1 MLIGEFHVTKI
12 NKYKHMKSEA
22 MGVGTP
28 LSKKDLKELLNE
40 TKETL
45 AIDVKFDSN
54 NRTFSHL
61 DLWNL
66 QKRQKS
72 ASAMR
77 KVLM

>member
-1 MLIGEFHVTKI
+1 
-12 NKYKHMKSEA
+12 MKSET

-45 AIDVKFDSN
+45 AVDVKNDGNS
-54 NRTFSHL
+54 RTFSHL

-66 QKRQKS
+66 QKRQRS
-72 ASAMR
+72 ASEMR
-77 KVLM
+77 RKLM